1 MTVNELREL
10 LANLPPDMPVGV
22 AYPDQQHPNICNE
35 TIDVREARVTDP
47 FNKFA
52 GKTKEI
58 FVLEVY

>member
-1 MTVNELREL
+1 
-10 LANLPPDMPVGV
+10 MPVGV
-22 AYPDQQHPNICNE
+22 TYPDPQHPNICNK

-47 FNKFA
+47 FNIFA

>member
-1 MTVNELREL
+1 MT
-10 LANLPPDMPVGV
+10 
-22 AYPDQQHPNICNE
+22 YPDPQHPNICNE

-58 FVLEVY
+58 LVLEVY